1 MNAKD
6 FQRALYQR
14 AVYKATFGK
23 PKKIR
28 SIDRWPALDYL
39 TITFIVL
46 RLTGHISW
54 SWWAVLSPT
63 IVNMVMTHLGHRML
77 MYIQRKLGYLPDPKD
92 F

>member
-1 MNAKD
+1 MNMND
-6 FQRALYQR
+6 FQRDLFQR

-23 PKKIR
+23 PKKHR
-28 SIDRWPALDYL
+28 SVELWPALDYL
-39 TITFIVL
+39 TIAFISL

-63 IVNMVMTHLGHRML
+63 IVNIVITGFTAALVAR
-77 MYIQRKLGYLPDPKD
+77 IQRKLGYLPDPKD